1 MLFLFYHS
9 GWKGVIVMTVK
20 RKVLWIAGL
29 IIVAAIIIVLCVGY
43 FATGKSSSYDGTLV
57 RLFVPQLF
65 L

>member
-1 MLFLFYHS
+1 MLFLFYDF
-9 GWKGVIVMTVK
+9 WKGVIVMTVK
-20 RKVLWIAGL
+20 RKVVWIAAL
-29 IIVAAIIIVLCVGY
+29 IIAAAIIIVLCVGY